1 MKATEASLEGR
12 DGRWYPAGSLVMDS
26 VASLLAASRA
36 RALPASGIVDLAKV
50 TRVDSAGVA
59 LMLAWKRRAATEG
72 GKLVFER
79 VPPVV
84 TTLAMLYGVAEL
96 LDA

>member
-1 MKATEASLEGR
+1 MPRS
-12 DGRWYPAGSLVMDS
+12 
-26 VASLLAASRA
+26 
-36 RALPASGIVDLAKV
+36 

-84 TTLAMLYGVAEL
+84 TTLAMLYGVDEL